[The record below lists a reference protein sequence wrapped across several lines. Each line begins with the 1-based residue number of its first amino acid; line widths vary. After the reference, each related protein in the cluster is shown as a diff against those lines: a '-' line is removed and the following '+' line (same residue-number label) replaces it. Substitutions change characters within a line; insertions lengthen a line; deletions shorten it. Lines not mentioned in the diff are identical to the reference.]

1 MNENKDL
8 ITQEDEI
15 PRTETGQFM
24 KGTSGNP
31 LGRPK
36 GSKNRTTLL
45 RQAIEGDMVDRLATD
60 AIDILEVAIELAK
73 KGDTACIKILMD
85 RLLPSRKA
93 ADEDTK
99 SGVSGINI
107 VVQNMSKDTA
117 TTIEGKRID
126 NE

>member
-1 MNENKDL
+1 MIKEDNNTNDL
-8 ITQEDEI
+8 VT
-15 PRTETGQFM
+15 RTETGQFK
-24 KGTSGNP
+24 KGVSGNP
-31 LGRPK
+31 SGRPK

-45 RQAIEGDMVDRLATD
+45 RQAIEGDMVDRLSTD

-85 RLLPSRKA
+85 RLLPARKA

-107 VVQNMSKDTA
+107 VVQNMSKDST
-117 TTIEGKRID
+117 TTIDGEVID
-126 NE
+126 E